1 MDLSQAAFGLDMR
14 EASRIYFVSPVLN
27 PQIEAQ
33 AIGRLRRISQKKSVY
48 VETLVLRG
56 SIDEIILERKEHMTP
71 AEHQR
76 TKSILDIPSIYEWIK
91 NARINPLPE
100 DGDDISG
107 MSPLGQH
114 HPVFGRGFGR
124 TVHPDEGLA
133 PQRITNGQGN
143 KAAPRGT
150 KRVWA
155 EGDADP
161 RATTKS
167 CLPLRA

>member
-1 MDLSQAAFGLDMR
+1 MR

-33 AIGRLRRISQKKSVY
+33 AIGRLRRISQKKPVY

-76 TKSILDIPSIYEWIK
+76 TKSILDIPSIYNWIK

-100 DGDDISG
+100 DGGDDIPG
-107 MSPLGQH
+107 MSPLTQH

-133 PQRITNGQGN
+133 PQRSTSGQGN
-143 KAAPRGT
+143 KGGPRGT

-161 RATTKS
+161 RATAKA
-167 CLPLRA
+167 CLPVRA